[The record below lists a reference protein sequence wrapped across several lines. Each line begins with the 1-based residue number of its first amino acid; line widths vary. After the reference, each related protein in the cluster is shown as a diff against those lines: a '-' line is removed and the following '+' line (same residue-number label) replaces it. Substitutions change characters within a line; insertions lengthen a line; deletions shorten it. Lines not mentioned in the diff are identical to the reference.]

1 MGMDTMAEDVDRKE
15 TGAMREMTG
24 EAEIEVTV
32 NDAKTTQQ
40 VKEKG
45 TGETVPVEEVTRT
58 QGGQRRS
65 SPFKAVQPKDL
76 FAL

>member
-1 MGMDTMAEDVDRKE
+1 MGMDTMVEDVDRKE

-24 EAEIEVTV
+24 EAEIEVTI
-32 NDAKTTQQ
+32 NDAKTTHQ
-40 VKEKG
+40 VKEEG
-45 TGETVPVEEVTRT
+45 TGETVPAEEVTRI

-65 SPFKAVQPKDL
+65 SPFKAVQTKDP